1 MSVFKYFK
9 SRLNVANRLRVLFF
23 SCEILKI
30 RKKKTRNYTNVFI
43 YYMLQRTD
51 WPMLNQLRSIDGL
64 IKLTYLLKFTY
75 DFFFRDIIDE
85 NYWHLNLRGFV
96 AMIFEN
102 FFLFFFFVCNFPKNC
117 SIVTR
122 RGARPEKKIFSNRFD
137 RGGEKSFT
145 SFFFSLLIKM

>member
-102 FFLFFFFVCNFPKNC
+102 FFLFFFSFATFLK
-117 SIVTR
+117 IVR
-122 RGARPEKKIFSNRFD
+122 S
-137 RGGEKSFT
+137 
-145 SFFFSLLIKM
+145 